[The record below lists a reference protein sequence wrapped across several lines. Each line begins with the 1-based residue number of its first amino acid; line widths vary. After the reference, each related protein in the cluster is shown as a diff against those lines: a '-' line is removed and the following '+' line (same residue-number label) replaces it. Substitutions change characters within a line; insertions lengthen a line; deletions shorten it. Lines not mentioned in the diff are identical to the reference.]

1 MAEPAKIWHHAL
13 RNNRTAA
20 IETDCVWRETG
31 ETLLF
36 NEVSNKKHNGALST
50 LDSFTNVDNHAR
62 VRNIASKKYNVK
74 TISLSDMLKRHNAPR
89 EIDYLSIDTE
99 GSEFQ
104 ILNSFNF
111 DEYDIK
117 IITCEHNY
125 TPVREKIHSLLT
137 RSGYDRKYSE
147 FSQWDD
153 WYVKR

>member
-1 MAEPAKIWHHAL
+1 MAEPAKIWHYAL
-13 RNNRTAA
+13 LSNRTTA

-36 NEVSNKKHNGALST
+36 NEVSNEKHIGALST
-50 LDSFTNVDNHAR
+50 QESFTNVDNHAR
-62 VRNIASKKYNVK
+62 VRSTASMTYNVK
-74 TISLSDMLKRHNAPR
+74 TISLSDMLKKHNAPR

-111 DEYDIK
+111 DKYDIK
-117 IITCEHNY
+117 IITCGHNY

-137 RSGYDRKYSE
+137 RNGYDRKYSE
-147 FSQWDD
+147 FSQ
-153 WYVKR
+153 